1 MVLSTHNERCT
12 TACAGNMRV
21 MHKICHAPAVYAYF
35 YEQMLS
41 EEKLKSRALTLKSVK
56 IVRARTSVLEGVVEL
71 HPHYALDSPI

>member
-1 MVLSTHNERCT
+1 
-12 TACAGNMRV
+12 MRV
-21 MHKICHAPAVYAYF
+21 KHEICNIPGVCTYF

-71 HPHYALDSPI
+71 HPNYALDSPIYLLRPHQDYR